1 MRYIIATY
9 LLLLIL
15 IKSKSFKSMIIYIWT
30 RGFDLILSFFKKK
43 KKSLRN

>member
-15 IKSKSFKSMIIYIWT
+15 IKSKSFKSMIIYIY
-30 RGFDLILSFFKKK
+30 GHEDLI
-43 KKSLRN
+43 